1 MISYRA
7 DFFKKIKPRW
17 DFDDLLK
24 EIKNM
29 FPTAKFSQDGKEVEI
44 EYKRG
49 TYYICL
55 DSYNRLWI
63 SSSRVDPFM
72 VDGFEEIYRFIQE
85 ES

>member
-7 DFFKKIKPRW
+7 DFLKKLKPRW
-17 DFDDLLK
+17 DFYDILRDLK
-24 EIKNM
+24 DM

-49 TYYICL
+49 IYYLCL
-55 DSYNRLWI
+55 DSYDRLWI
-63 SSSRVDPFM
+63 SSNRVEPFM
-72 VDGFEEIYRFIQE
+72 VRGFKEIYRFIQG